1 MKLEIFSK
9 YLRKTLKYQI
19 LTRFDK
25 IDKIWQNVTRSGK
38 MWQDLTRSDKILTR
52 FDKILTRFDKILTRF
67 DKILTR
73 FDNIW
78 QDFDKI
84 FDKIW
89 QDLKRFW
96 QDLTRSEKILTRTQ
110 REIIIN
116 VLRSSCSTRY
126 SCQIWMK
133 LEFSPNICR
142 KHSNIRYYENTTTGS
157 RVVSCGRRDTTKL
170 TVAFRNLTNAPKSDT
185 HHWLPVLPASQQKTA
200 WPTTQNCPFLTEGI
214 VRWQNFVNLSN
225 TSQNHEKTGIYKTMR
240 VNLIRLLKDS
250 CNEKSQY

>member
-1 MKLEIFSK
+1 MYSGPHVKYPLFLSDLNETRNFLQIFAEN
-9 YLRKTLKYQI
+9 TQI
-19 LTRFDK
+19 SDFDKIWQDWQDLTKCDKIWQDVTRFDK
-25 IDKIWQNVTRSGK
+25 
-38 MWQDLTRSDKILTR
+38 
-52 FDKILTRFDKILTRF
+52 
-67 DKILTR
+67 
-73 FDNIW
+73 IW

-84 FDKIW
+84 WQDFDKIW
-89 QDLKRFW
+89 QYLARFWQDFW